1 MRILFGIALGLLV
14 VFNWSSIRSYFDTQI
29 DQQAKEGVAHKAAA
43 PTPEAPRAP
52 ATEPPVPVKADPFK
66 DFK

>member
-14 VFNWSSIRSYFDTQI
+14 VFNWASISAYFDTQI
-29 DQQAKEGVAHKAAA
+29 DQQAKEGAAQKAAA

-52 ATEPPVPVKADPFK
+52 VAEPPAPAKADPFK